1 MFRKCQTLHTF
12 YVEIVQPKFG
22 IRIRKLRLDKGL
34 SQLQLA
40 DLVDL
45 SEDQISN
52 IERGR
57 NWVGEQTLS
66 LLAVALSVPQRSLFD
81 YSENEEFLKQ
91 GGLKVRAPRKSA
103 TLIVRHKRNV
113 LVQVPAKK

>member
-1 MFRKCQTLHTF
+1 M
-12 YVEIVQPKFG
+12 EIVQPKFG

-40 DLVDL
+40 ELVDL

-52 IERGR
+52 IERGKS
-57 NWVGEQTLS
+57 WVGEQTLS
-66 LLAVALSVPQRSLFD
+66 LLAVALSVPQKSLFD

-103 TLIVRHKRNV
+103 TLIVRRRRQV
-113 LVQVPAKK
+113 LIQIPGKK